1 MFELTSDGMEEL
13 FELVMIWSSD
23 VRYVF
28 VFCLLFFF
36 RPELQIR
43 CSRVERMVKS

>member
-23 VRYVF
+23 VRYMCLFF
-28 VFCLLFFF
+28 VFCFFF
-36 RPELQIR
+36 ALNCRLDVLGLR
-43 CSRVERMVKS
+43 GW